1 MRRPI
6 KEGSREVIQADAIS
20 WLQEKGVMPGCSF
33 VTSLPDFSEF
43 PSLSLLEWKAWFEGA
58 ARQVLLGTPTEGVTI
73 FYQRDSKQN
82 GAWIDKSFLIQKAAE
97 SLRRPL
103 LWHKIVCRA
112 PAGYTT
118 FGKPSYSH
126 LLCFSEGVRLELAN
140 STTDIIPV
148 AGESTWTRGM
158 GVKVCEVVCSFLRD
172 QTTTSTLVDPF
183 CGHGLLLAVAN
194 RMGLDSIGVDKGRK
208 RVERA
213 RDLKTEDTLSFR

>member
-1 MRRPI
+1 MRRPLR
-6 KEGSREVIQADAIS
+6 EGSREVFQADALT

-43 PSLSLLEWKAWFEGA
+43 PSLSLEEWKEWFEGA
-58 ARQVLLGTPTEGVTI
+58 ARQVLLATPPEGVTI
-73 FYQRDSKQN
+73 FYQRDSKHE
-82 GAWIDKSFLIQKAAE
+82 GAWINKSFLIQKAAE
-97 SLRRPL
+97 SLGRRL

-126 LLCFSEGVRLELAN
+126 LLCFSQEVRLELAQ
-140 STTDIIPV
+140 STTDILPM

-158 GVKVCEVVCSFLRD
+158 GVKVCEVICAFLLE
-172 QTTTSTLVDPF
+172 QTTSSTLVDPF

-194 RMGLDSIGVDKGRK
+194 RMGLDAVGVDKGRK

-213 RDLKTEDTLSFR
+213 RELKADDTLSFR